1 MAVGA
6 AAFYISGM
14 NTAPFDPN
22 EFPLEDTLIL
32 IRMALAE
39 DVGSGDVTSL
49 WTIPPDQKQT
59 ATLIAKQ
66 DGVVAGMC
74 IPELVYKELGVP
86 MEIRLFKKDGDRV
99 QKGEKIA
106 EFHGTTQALLTG
118 ERTLLNFMQ
127 QLSGVATI
135 AGQYADALKGGKTKV
150 LDTRKTIPG
159 FRRLQKYAVRA
170 GGGCNHRM
178 GLHDMVLVKD
188 NHIEAAGGV
197 LPALETVKRHNSR
210 GLKVELEVESL
221 EQLRSLL
228 HKGVDVIMLDNM
240 DNATMAQAVQI
251 VKESGDSVKLEAS
264 GNMDLTRVKEIASLG
279 LDFISVGALTHSVKA
294 LDISMRI
301 L

>member
-1 MAVGA
+1 
-6 AAFYISGM
+6 M
-14 NTAPFDPN
+14 NTSPFDPA
-22 EFPLEDTLIL
+22 EFPTEDARLL

-49 WTIPPDQKQT
+49 WTIPPTQMQT

-66 DGVVAGMC
+66 NGVMAGMC

-86 MEIRLFKKDGDRV
+86 MEIRLFKKDGEHV
-99 QKGEKIA
+99 QIGEKIA

-135 AGQYADALKGGKTKV
+135 ASEYADALRMGKTKI

-188 NHIEAAGGV
+188 NHIQAAGGV
-197 LPALETVKRHNSR
+197 LPAWEMVKAHNSR

-221 EQLRSLL
+221 EQLKSLL
-228 HKGVDVIMLDNM
+228 HKGIDVIMLDNM

-251 VKESGDSVKLEAS
+251 VRDSSDPVKLEAS
-264 GNMDLTRVKEIASLG
+264 GNMDLVRVKEIANLG

>member
-1 MAVGA
+1 
-6 AAFYISGM
+6 M
-14 NTAPFDPN
+14 NTSPFDPA
-22 EFPLEDTLIL
+22 EFPIEDARIL

-39 DVGSGDVTSL
+39 DVGSGDVTSQ
-49 WTIPPDQKQT
+49 WTIPPGQKQT

-66 DGVVAGMC
+66 NGVMAGMC
-74 IPELVYKELGVP
+74 IPELVYQELGVP
-86 MEIRLFKKDGDRV
+86 MEIRLFKKDGEHVKIGD
-99 QKGEKIA
+99 KIA

-135 AGQYADALKGGKTKV
+135 ANEYADALRPGKTKV

-188 NHIEAAGGV
+188 NHIQAAGGV
-197 LPALETVKRHNSR
+197 IPAWETVKAHNSR

-221 EQLRSLL
+221 EQLKSLL
-228 HKGVDVIMLDNM
+228 HKGIDVIMLDNM

-251 VKESGDSVKLEAS
+251 VRDSGDSVKLEAS
-264 GNMDLTRVKEIASLG
+264 GNMDLVRVKEIASLG